1 MNKNLYEL
9 DKLYKEN
16 KFNQVVKKT
25 KELIKSDNI
34 IAPFYNLLGLSLS
47 RLGKDREAEIT
58 FLEGIDKFP
67 DEISLKS
74 NAALTQINLKKNDK
88 AQENINRALK
98 INNKDT
104 FTLYALGHLKR
115 EQLKYEEAI
124 EIFKSICEKNVKFG
138 RSLLLLG
145 QSYLDLAQKNNQEK
159 YYDLA
164 KKNLL
169 LCSELF
175 PNLYGVD
182 YTLSSIIDYSK
193 NNFHQKKMLS
203 KIDKQ
208 GLIDH
213 EKYLI
218 YFALGKSFEDQKKFS
233 QSSEFIKIAN
243 KLKNETILD
252 NPLKKEK
259 LKIRNIKNIFTKYPI
274 SNINQQNLFKKK

>member
-98 INNKDT
+98 INNKD
-104 FTLYALGHLKR
+104 
-115 EQLKYEEAI
+115 I
-124 EIFKSICEKNVKFG
+124 
-138 RSLLLLG
+138 
-145 QSYLDLAQKNNQEK
+145 
-159 YYDLA
+159 
-164 KKNLL
+164 
-169 LCSELF
+169 
-175 PNLYGVD
+175 YG
-182 YTLSSIIDYSK
+182 
-193 NNFHQKKMLS
+193 
-203 KIDKQ
+203 
-208 GLIDH
+208 
-213 EKYLI
+213 
-218 YFALGKSFEDQKKFS
+218 
-233 QSSEFIKIAN
+233 
-243 KLKNETILD
+243 
-252 NPLKKEK
+252 
-259 LKIRNIKNIFTKYPI
+259 
-274 SNINQQNLFKKK
+274 